1 MNSAIISNTDLC
13 RARAKV
19 KQFTSENKIPLL
31 IIHQREGKGK
41 EEKGRE
47 RFCSLITGLVL
58 IGVVLMGNCK
68 TLDIGRRDVGEA
80 DKLGITFW
88 KDSY

>member
-1 MNSAIISNTDLC
+1 M
-13 RARAKV
+13 
-19 KQFTSENKIPLL
+19 
-31 IIHQREGKGK
+31 
-41 EEKGRE
+41 
-47 RFCSLITGLVL
+47 ITGLVL
-58 IGVVLMGNCK
+58 ISVVLMGNCK

>member
-1 MNSAIISNTDLC
+1 M
-13 RARAKV
+13 
-19 KQFTSENKIPLL
+19 KQFTSAENKIPLL
-31 IIHQREGKGK
+31 IILQREGKGK
-41 EEKGRE
+41 EMKGRE

-58 IGVVLMGNCK
+58 ISVVLMGNCK